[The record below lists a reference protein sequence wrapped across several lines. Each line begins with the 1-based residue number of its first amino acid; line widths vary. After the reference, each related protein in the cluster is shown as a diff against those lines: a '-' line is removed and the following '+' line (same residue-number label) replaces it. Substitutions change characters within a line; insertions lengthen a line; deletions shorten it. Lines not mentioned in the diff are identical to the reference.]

1 MFSIRNVGDEDDV
14 IMSSNVVL
22 LLLRMFFKILTILMI
37 LRKKMDEGGL
47 MHHLLLLRLLSAH
60 QLDHLVHIADQL
72 LTPQPKVRLASTV
85 ELDSRIFFTTG
96 DVYGHFLVIILMVV
110 DNEKDD
116 YGVKND
122 NGDDN
127 DIT

>member
-1 MFSIRNVGDEDDV
+1 
-14 IMSSNVVL
+14 MSSNVL
-22 LLLRMFFKILTILMI
+22 LLLLHMFLKILTIHMM

-85 ELDSRIFFTTG
+85 ELDSRIFFVTRRCFWAFFG
-96 DVYGHFLVIILMVV
+96 DYFDSG
-110 DNEKDD
+110 
-116 YGVKND
+116 G
-122 NGDDN
+122 
-127 DIT
+127 

>member
-1 MFSIRNVGDEDDV
+1 
-14 IMSSNVVL
+14 
-22 LLLRMFFKILTILMI
+22 MFFKILTILMI
-37 LRKKMDEGGL
+37 LRKKLDEGGL

-60 QLDHLVHIADQL
+60 QLDHLLHIADQL

-96 DVYGHFLVIILMVV
+96 DVYGHFLVIIMMVV
-110 DNEKDD
+110 GNEKDD
-116 YGVKND
+116 YGVKD
-122 NGDDN
+122 DDRDDGDDN

>member
-1 MFSIRNVGDEDDV
+1 MF
-14 IMSSNVVL
+14 
-22 LLLRMFFKILTILMI
+22 LTIHMM

-96 DVYGHFLVIILMVV
+96 DVFGHFLAIILIVM

-116 YGVKND
+116 YDVKDND
-122 NGDDN
+122 RDDGDDN

>member
-1 MFSIRNVGDEDDV
+1 
-14 IMSSNVVL
+14 
-22 LLLRMFFKILTILMI
+22 MFFKILTILMM

-72 LTPQPKVRLASTV
+72 LTPQPKVRLASKV
-85 ELDSRIFFTTG
+85 ELHSRIFFTRG
-96 DVYGHFLVIILMVV
+96 DVFGHFLVIILIVV
-110 DNEKDD
+110 DMDNEKDH
-116 YGVKND
+116 YGVKDND
-122 NGDDN
+122 RDDGDDN

>member
-1 MFSIRNVGDEDDV
+1 
-14 IMSSNVVL
+14 
-22 LLLRMFFKILTILMI
+22 
-37 LRKKMDEGGL
+37 MDEGGL

-60 QLDHLVHIADQL
+60 QLDHLLHIADQL

-96 DVYGHFLVIILMVV
+96 DVYDGLFLVIIMMVV
-110 DNEKDD
+110 GNEKDD
-116 YGVKND
+116 YGVKDD
-122 NGDDN
+122 NRDDGDDN